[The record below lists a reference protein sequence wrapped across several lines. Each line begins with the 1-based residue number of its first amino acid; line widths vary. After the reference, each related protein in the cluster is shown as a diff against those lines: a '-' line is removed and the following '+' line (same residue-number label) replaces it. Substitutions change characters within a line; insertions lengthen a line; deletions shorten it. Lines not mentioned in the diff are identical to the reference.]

1 MPRGTTV
8 ATVEQARRSSRG
20 RRLVAGLALL
30 AWPVGPW
37 LGALAFVSSLTLM
50 GEPPDADD
58 RRRADLFL
66 LACAVVSTG
75 LPALALVLARD
86 VRVLRV
92 LGVVLLAVTA
102 LLVPVLVVLV
112 G

>member
-1 MPRGTTV
+1 M
-8 ATVEQARRSSRG
+8 
-20 RRLVAGLALL
+20 AGLALL

-66 LACAVVSTG
+66 LACAVVSVG

-86 VRVLRV
+86 VRV

-102 LLVPVLVVLV
+102 LLVPVFVVLV